1 MFEWHPLLAA
11 VIICLVIFN
20 TLTNLVLLKNIDV
33 MKAQMEQFGLIVKG
47 ASTIVKSCTDILTSA
62 AESIKEKE
70 NDQS

>member
-70 NDQS
+70 DDES